1 MNVLSIDVGGNNVKV
16 LVSGKR
22 KPRRFRSGR
31 RLTAAD
37 MASGVKA
44 LTRDWSYEVVSIG
57 YPGPVLHGRPIV
69 DPLNLGPGWVGFDF
83 ESAFGHPVKIVNDAA
98 MQAIGS
104 YHGGT
109 MLFLGL
115 GTGLGVALITE
126 GIVEP
131 LELGQ
136 GRYRKST
143 YSDYVGRA
151 GLERLGRRRWQRR
164 VLEVIERLAE
174 VLRPDDI
181 VIGGGNV
188 KFLDELPRGC
198 RAGDNRNAL
207 IGGFLLWK

>member
-22 KPRRFRSGR
+22 KPRRFRSGP

-44 LTRDWSYEVVSIG
+44 LTRDWSYDVVSIG

-115 GTGLGVALITE
+115 GTGLGVALITA

-188 KFLDELPRGC
+188 KFLDELPSGC